1 MKKILSFFKIGDY
14 VIVVLVLALAVFM
27 LVGSNGSPFSNDKG
41 RLMMISGEKE
51 TILQWKNTTYSIYD
65 ETGKRMI
72 IQIDGDNR
80 RARVVSSD
88 CPDKLCVHSGWVS
101 ACGHIAACLPNG
113 VLLMIDC
120 QGDGY
125 DFNIT
130 KPE

>member
-1 MKKILSFFKIGDY
+1 MS
-14 VIVVLVLALAVFM
+14 
-27 LVGSNGSPFSNDKG
+27 
-41 RLMMISGEKE
+41 SGEKE

-65 ETGKRMI
+65 ETGKVMI
-72 IQIDGDNR
+72 IPLDGDNR
-80 RARVVSSD
+80 RARVVASD
-88 CPDKLCVHSGWVS
+88 CPDKICVHSGLVF